1 MEPLII
7 GIVHRQNQ
15 IEPIEIVIPNRP
27 GPMIQVITA
36 PGSSLSHSRIGQ
48 ISGMSRIGPRRIAND
63 IPTPLLREHLTHDP
77 LGSRR
82 TADIPEADEQHFS
95 LHPLSIDFLPKGKYK
110 RSSEKIKPGRQ
121 GPFHLSDREILP
133 IFAVA
138 SPLRGWY
145 AICSPTLQNETE
157 HDMTKNKKAEQK
169 TQQEEL
175 NKKKPTESNGTCTA
189 EAEKPCDNMAEESDN
204 LSETPDTT
212 AKEDEA
218 AEWKDKY
225 LRLSAEFDNYRKRT
239 LKEKMDLITAGG
251 EEVIK
256 SLLVV
261 VDDIDRALA
270 AMETTNEMEPVKEGV
285 KLISQKLN
293 DTLRSKGLSEI
304 EALGK
309 ELDTDLHEAVAK
321 IPASSE
327 EMKGKIMD
335 VVQKGYKLRDKV
347 IRYAKVVVGE

>member
-1 MEPLII
+1 
-7 GIVHRQNQ
+7 
-15 IEPIEIVIPNRP
+15 
-27 GPMIQVITA
+27 
-36 PGSSLSHSRIGQ
+36 
-48 ISGMSRIGPRRIAND
+48 
-63 IPTPLLREHLTHDP
+63 
-77 LGSRR
+77 
-82 TADIPEADEQHFS
+82 
-95 LHPLSIDFLPKGKYK
+95 
-110 RSSEKIKPGRQ
+110 
-121 GPFHLSDREILP
+121 
-133 IFAVA
+133 
-138 SPLRGWY
+138 
-145 AICSPTLQNETE
+145 
-157 HDMTKNKKAEQK
+157 
-169 TQQEEL
+169 
-175 NKKKPTESNGTCTA
+175 
-189 EAEKPCDNMAEESDN
+189 MAEESDN

>member
-1 MEPLII
+1 
-7 GIVHRQNQ
+7 
-15 IEPIEIVIPNRP
+15 
-27 GPMIQVITA
+27 
-36 PGSSLSHSRIGQ
+36 
-48 ISGMSRIGPRRIAND
+48 
-63 IPTPLLREHLTHDP
+63 
-77 LGSRR
+77 
-82 TADIPEADEQHFS
+82 
-95 LHPLSIDFLPKGKYK
+95 
-110 RSSEKIKPGRQ
+110 
-121 GPFHLSDREILP
+121 
-133 IFAVA
+133 
-138 SPLRGWY
+138 
-145 AICSPTLQNETE
+145 
-157 HDMTKNKKAEQK
+157 MTKNKKAEQK

-204 LSETPDTT
+204 LSETPDTA

-261 VDDIDRALA
+261 IDDIDRALA